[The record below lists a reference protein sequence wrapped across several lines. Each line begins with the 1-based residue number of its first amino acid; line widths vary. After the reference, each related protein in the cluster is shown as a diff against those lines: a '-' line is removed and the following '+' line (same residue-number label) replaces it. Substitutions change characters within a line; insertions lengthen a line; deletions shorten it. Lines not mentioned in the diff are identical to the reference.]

1 MNKVQLDY
9 EFCEGIHNLCVGLQ
23 AVFMKANSTLDI
35 PVY

>member
-1 MNKVQLDY
+1 MNKVWLDY
-9 EFCEGIHNLCVGLQ
+9 DFCEGKHNLCVGSQ